1 MLDIIFK
8 VVEAIV
14 GAVVVGAAVGG
25 TIYVIANWPE
35 IKDAISSWLRKN
47 NLSKSALMSALVI
60 FDRIAVGIRRRI
72 IVETPQTGTKTI
84 EDETFSEEK
93 LRKEEPDVYKE
104 LQKRNHVE
112 IDVMEQIQ

>member
-47 NLSKSALMSALVI
+47 NLSKSTLMSALVI
-60 FDRIAVGIRRRI
+60 FDKIAVGIRRRI
-72 IVETPQTGTKTI
+72 IVKTPQTGTRTI
-84 EDETFSEEK
+84 EEKTFSEKEI
-93 LRKEEPDVYKE
+93 RKEEPDVYKQ
-104 LQKRNHVE
+104 LQTKSR
-112 IDVMEQIQ
+112 IKFDVMDQIQ